1 MDGLSGYSCLFVA
14 VCGTVSVTLDSTK
27 SGVRVGDDD
36 RLIREN
42 QVHFLFYQTLPLT
55 ELETR
60 QKTKLERFSWVL
72 LPRLLL
78 MTAISSE
85 RSYCDG

>member
-1 MDGLSGYSCLFVA
+1 MPRTSDLSLDGVSGYLGLFVA

-42 QVHFLFYQTLPLT
+42 QVHFFFI
-55 ELETR
+55 
-60 QKTKLERFSWVL
+60 K
-72 LPRLLL
+72 
-78 MTAISSE
+78 
-85 RSYCDG
+85 RSH